1 MKVVLISGKAGSGK
15 DTTASIMKEN
25 LEKRGY
31 NVLVTHY
38 ADLLKYVCKT
48 YFLWNGIKDAEGRQL
63 LQYVGTDLVRN
74 DNPDMWVSFV
84 TSMLKYSKDIWD
96 YVIIPDCR
104 FPNEIDFVKN
114 NGFDVVT
121 VRIEREEF
129 DSALSKE
136 QLNHPSETALD
147 RYDFDV
153 IIHNDATLARL
164 KRVINYIIKEKYI

>member
-1 MKVVLISGKAGSGK
+1 
-15 DTTASIMKEN
+15 
-25 LEKRGY
+25 
-31 NVLVTHY
+31 
-38 ADLLKYVCKT
+38 
-48 YFLWNGIKDAEGRQL
+48 
-63 LQYVGTDLVRN
+63 
-74 DNPDMWVSFV
+74 
-84 TSMLKYSKDIWD
+84 MLKYSKDIWD

-164 KRVINYIIKEKYI
+164 KRVVNYIIKERYI